1 MTTEVPLSGEVR
13 DRCRGFLP
21 AGAELRYLF
30 PAVTLNPGMAPVLV
44 AVTSRTVT
52 ILTCSFLRRNRPNG
66 VLAHYPRTSRL
77 GPVDIRTTAT
87 IEIGSTMLE
96 IEDEYIPVVRCAD
109 AEIDETTFLPPDPLP
124 DL

>member
-1 MTTEVPLSGEVR
+1 MPLSGEVR

-30 PAVTLNPGMAPVLV
+30 PAMTLTPGVAPVLV

-52 ILTCSFLRRNRPNG
+52 VLTCSFLRRHRPNG
-66 VLAHYPRTSRL
+66 VLAHYPRNIRL
-77 GPVDIRTTAT
+77 GPVDTRLIPT
-87 IEIGSTMLE
+87 ITVGTLE
-96 IEDEYIPVVRCAD
+96 LEFDDEYISVVRCAD
-109 AEIDETTFLPPDPLP
+109 AEVDERTFLPPDPLP

>member
-1 MTTEVPLSGEVR
+1 MPLSSEVR

-30 PAVTLNPGMAPVLV
+30 PALSLNPGMAPVLV

-52 ILTCSFLRRNRPNG
+52 VLTCSFLRRNRPTG
-66 VLAHYPRTSRL
+66 VLVHYPRTIQL
-77 GPVDIRTTAT
+77 GPVDTRTTPT
-87 IEIGSTMLE
+87 IEFGNLMLE
-96 IEDEYIPVVRCAD
+96 IDDEYISVVRCAD
-109 AEIDETTFLPPDPLP
+109 AEVDEQSFLPPDPLP